1 VTSAV
6 VWAVT
11 ASFGL
16 LALSLVGYPLIVRAR
31 AAARRGAGGA
41 PLSRPLAPAPHV
53 TVVVA
58 SRDEPALLEARV
70 RNLLDTEYP
79 ADRLDVVVAV
89 DARAPHPWTDVAV
102 HLRGLAEVVPGDEPG
117 GKSAALNAAVRTARG
132 EVLVFADA
140 GQRFNREAIPALVRA
155 LAADGVGAVSG
166 VVVSAKDDGLMDR
179 YWQYELELRRRQAAI
194 HSIICVSGA
203 IYALRRELWRPM
215 PAQLI
220 CDDLFVT
227 MGLTTRG
234 WRVGFCEEARAVDP
248 REFTREQHFDRK
260 VRTLTGLLQLCA
272 WMPEMLVP
280 WRNAIWID
288 LVLHKLTRIVVPYL
302 FILGAAGAVWLFLT
316 LGGPLAWAAAGVG
329 AVAVGALVVARPR
342 LRQSLSWA
350 AKLLTVPI
358 IALANAL
365 RGRWQVW
372 HPHPAPP
379 GATRVTT
386 ADASV

>member
-16 LALSLVGYPLIVRAR
+16 LALTLVGYPLIVRAR
-31 AAARRGAGGA
+31 AALRRGAGRGA
-41 PLSRPLAPAPHV
+41 APTPRDAAPHV
-53 TVVVA
+53 TVIVA
-58 SRDEPALLEARV
+58 SRDEPAVLEARV
-70 RNLLDTEYP
+70 RNLRDTDHP
-79 ADRLDVVVAV
+79 AGRLDVVVAV
-89 DARAPHPWTDVAV
+89 DARAPHPWTEVAAR
-102 HLRGLAEVVPGDEPG
+102 LRGLAEVVPGDEPG
-117 GKSAALNAAVRTARG
+117 GKAAALNAAVRTAG
-132 EVLVFADA
+132 GDVLVFADA
-140 GQRFNREAIPALVRA
+140 GQRFNREAIPALVAA
-155 LAADGVGAVSG
+155 LAEDGVGAVSG

-179 YWQYELELRRRQAAI
+179 YWEYELQLRRRQAAI

-234 WRVGFCEEARAVDP
+234 WRVGFCEAARAVDP

-272 WMPEMLVP
+272 WMPEILLP
-280 WRNAIWID
+280 WRNAIWVD

-302 FILGAAGAVWLFLT
+302 FILGVAGVAWLVLALGGPVTWGVAAAGAVAASLLVLARPGLRKSLF
-316 LGGPLAWAAAGVG
+316 WAA
-329 AVAVGALVVARPR
+329 R
-342 LRQSLSWA
+342 
-350 AKLLTVPI
+350 LLTVPV
-358 IALANAL
+358 IALGNAL

-372 HPHPAPP
+372 QPHGVAASRP
-379 GATRVTT
+379 RVTT
-386 ADASV
+386 ADANA